1 MENACKFKYECE
13 KFHEQGDVI
22 LPLLDVW
29 RLGFDCKSFLD
40 VLASLWNA
48 FEALKPALCMKTVS
62 HFLSKK
68 CKFCSLGFCAA
79 CVCYALGFNCVHVY
93 E

>member
-29 RLGFDCKSFLD
+29 RLVFDCKSFLG

-48 FEALKPALCMKTVS
+48 FEALKPALCMKIVS

-68 CKFCSLGFCAA
+68 CKFVLGVSAQLLCS
-79 CVCYALGFNCVHVY
+79 YALG
-93 E
+93 